1 MKIDAHVF
9 IGDGKHLSL
18 SIDELLRR
26 MDDAEVA
33 FSIASPVDHYMAVHN
48 REGNDLLIEAV
59 RAHPDRLAGRAVA
72 NPWYGKSAV
81 EELKRA
87 FSEGL
92 TGVMLHAPYQGFR
105 LSDHLVDPLLDV
117 ADQVNAPVYAHTGT
131 AGLAEPLHV
140 VELARR
146 FPKLNFIMGHSGSSD
161 YSEDVVFAKGFLD
174 NVWLE
179 TSRNGPANYN
189 MFKNHGL
196 QHRLVFGSSA
206 PEYIPKIEIE
216 TLCDVF
222 TEDIEQERI
231 FTNNIRNV
239 YNGRLPQ

>member
-9 IGDGKHLSL
+9 IGKGKHLQL
-18 SIDELLRR
+18 SVDDLLHR
-26 MDDAEVA
+26 MDDADVSMA
-33 FSIASPVDHYMAVHN
+33 VVSPVDHYIAVN
-48 REGNDLLIEAV
+48 NTEGNDLVINAIKT
-59 RAHPDRLAGRAVA
+59 HPDRLIGRAVA
-72 NPWYGKSAV
+72 NPWYGEKAV
-81 EELKRA
+81 KELERA

-92 TGVMLHAPYQGFR
+92 SGLMLHTPYQGFR
-105 LSDHLVDPLLDV
+105 LSDHIVDPLLNV
-117 ADQVNAPVYAHTGT
+117 AEKYQAPVYAHTGT

-140 VELARR
+140 IELARR

-179 TSRNGPANYN
+179 TSRNGPANFN
-189 MFKNHGL
+189 MFKIHGL
-196 QHRLVFGSSA
+196 THRIVFGSSA

-222 TEDIEQERI
+222 TEAEDQAKVLSE
-231 FTNNIRNV
+231 NIREA
-239 YNGRLPQ
+239 YRGRFIS

>member
-9 IGDGKHLSL
+9 IGEGKHLQL
-18 SIDELLRR
+18 SIDDLLHQ
-26 MDDAEVA
+26 MDNADVGMEIV
-33 FSIASPVDHYMAVHN
+33 SPVDHYIAVHN
-48 REGNDLLIEAV
+48 REGNDLIIKTV
-59 RAHPDRLAGRAVA
+59 RSHPDRLIGRAVA
-72 NPWYGKSAV
+72 NPWYG
-81 EELKRA
+81 EEAEKELERA

-92 TGVMLHAPYQGFR
+92 SGVMLHAPYQGFR
-105 LSDHLVDPLLDV
+105 LSDHIVDPLLHI
-117 ADQVNAPVYAHTGT
+117 AEEYQAPVYAHTGT

-179 TSRNGPANYN
+179 TSRNGPANFN

-196 QHRLVFGSSA
+196 IHRLVFGSSA

-222 TEDIEQERI
+222 TDSDEQAMVMSE
-231 FTNNIRNV
+231 NIREV
-239 YNGRLPQ
+239 YHGRLPL

>member
-9 IGDGKHLSL
+9 IGEGKHLQL
-18 SIDELLRR
+18 SVDELLRQ
-26 MDDAEVA
+26 MDDADVDLA
-33 FSIASPVDHYMAVHN
+33 IISPVDHYIAVHN
-48 REGNDLLIEAV
+48 RDGNNLIIKSV
-59 RAHPDRLAGRAVA
+59 RAHPDRLIGRAVA
-72 NPWYGKSAV
+72 NPWYGEEAV
-81 EELKRA
+81 IELERA

-92 TGVMLHAPYQGFR
+92 TGLLLHAPYQGFR
-105 LSDHLVDPLLDV
+105 LSDHIIDPLLNV
-117 ADQVNAPVYAHTGT
+117 AEAYQTPVYAHTGT

-179 TSRNGPANYN
+179 TSRNGPANFN

-196 QHRLVFGSSA
+196 SHRIVFGSSA
-206 PEYIPKIEIE
+206 PEYYPKIEIE

-222 TEDIEQERI
+222 TDSSDQIMILAE
-231 FTNNIRNV
+231 NIKEV
-239 YNGRLPQ
+239 YRGRLHK